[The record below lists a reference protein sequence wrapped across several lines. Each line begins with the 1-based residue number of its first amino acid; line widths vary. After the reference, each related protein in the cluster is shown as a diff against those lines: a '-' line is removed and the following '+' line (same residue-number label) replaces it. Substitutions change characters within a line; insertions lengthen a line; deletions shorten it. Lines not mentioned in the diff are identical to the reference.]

1 MTIKEI
7 LNNLYP
13 EEDVVKA
20 EKVLLKENFL
30 EHLNSCLEL
39 IDQKLSNEDLEI
51 KEFGSI
57 QLCAVASSLLSG
69 VNERLRGIKI
79 NNFNK
84 DIEQII
90 AEISNK
96 IFEYILEKTKSDK
109 SALINNIAF
118 ALHDTCLV
126 FKYDEDKLFESLKFR
141 DLQHYA
147 KIFLKS
153 EKVIYKPN
161 SEILKFYSLDLE
173 PTKRN
178 DFFEIFTYRELIS
191 KSSKKQLPKL
201 FASSSIP
208 LTIEFTP
215 DKFKLTMTL
224 FYWLKKHQYIK
235 TTGHEGFYKP
245 LFQHIIGFQE
255 NHLKYLS
262 PGDFNDRLKKNK
274 KEWTANS
281 TKIEKWLK
289 NIFTK

>member
-13 EEDVVKA
+13 KEDAIKA
-20 EKVLLKENFL
+20 EKILQKENFL
-30 EHLNSCLEL
+30 KHLSTCLEL

-51 KEFGSI
+51 KEYGSI

-79 NNFNK
+79 NNYNK

-90 AEISNK
+90 AEMSNK

-109 SALINNIAF
+109 SALINKIAF
-118 ALHDTCLV
+118 ALHDTCV
-126 FKYDEDKLFESLKFR
+126 IFNYDEDKLFESLNYR

-147 KIFLKS
+147 NIFFRS

-161 SEILKFYSLDLE
+161 SEILRFYSLDIE
-173 PTKRN
+173 PAKRN
-178 DFFEIFTYRELIS
+178 DFFEIFSFRELIS

-201 FASSSIP
+201 FESSSIP
-208 LTIEFTP
+208 LTIELNP
-215 DKFKLTMTL
+215 DKIRLTMTL
-224 FYWLKKHQYIK
+224 FYWLKKHNHIK
-235 TTGHEGFYKP
+235 TTGHDGFYKP
-245 LFQHIIGFQE
+245 LCQHIIGFQE
-255 NHLKYLS
+255 KHLENLS
-262 PGDFNDRLKKNK
+262 PGDYNDRLKKNK
-274 KEWTANS
+274 KQWAANS

-289 NIFTK
+289 NIFTN